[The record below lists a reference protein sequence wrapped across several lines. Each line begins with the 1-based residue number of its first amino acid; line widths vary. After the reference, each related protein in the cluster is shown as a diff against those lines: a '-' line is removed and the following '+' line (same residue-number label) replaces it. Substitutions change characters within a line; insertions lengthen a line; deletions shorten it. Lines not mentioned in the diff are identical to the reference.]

1 MTIGDYIAKLQAV
14 NPQELAVA
22 AMDENAEAIT
32 DYTTDCWV
40 TGTNPDGERLNRASW
55 DGSEVSEDYRRKWS
69 ITNYRYSYRYIN
81 ISGDTRRN
89 LNVRGG
95 RIFSNTDYWGSILRN
110 FGEAGFSP
118 VSFARVPTS
127 IPAKRLTAN
136 SFFRLLRAKMARV

>member
-14 NPQELAVA
+14 NPHNLAVA
-22 AMDENAEAIT
+22 AMDENGEAIT
-32 DYTTDCWV
+32 DHITASWEKGV
-40 TGTNPDGERLNRASW
+40 TPDGDMLNRASW
-55 DGSEVSEDYRRKWS
+55 DGSEVTEDYRRKWR
-69 ITNYRYSYRYIN
+69 ITARRYTYRFIN

-95 RIFSNTDYWGSILRN
+95 RIFSDNGYWESILRN

-127 IPAKRLTAN
+127 NPAKSMTAA
-136 SFFRLLRAKMARV
+136 SFVRLLRAKIAQP

>member
-1 MTIGDYIAKLQAV
+1 MTIGDYIGQLQRV
-14 NPQELAVA
+14 NAESIAA
-22 AMDENAEAIT
+22 DAMDANAEAIT

-81 ISGDTRRN
+81 ISGDTRRG
-89 LNVRGG
+89 LQVRGG
-95 RIFSNTDYWGSILRN
+95 RIFSTPDYWAKILKS

-118 VSFARVPTS
+118 VSFAKVPTS

-136 SFFRLLRAKMARV
+136 SFFRLFRAKMARV

>member
-1 MTIGDYIAKLQAV
+1 MTIGDYIGQLQRV
-14 NPQELAVA
+14 NAESIAA
-22 AMDENAEAIT
+22 DAMDANAEAIT

-40 TGTNPDGERLNRASW
+40 TGTNPDGVHLFNASW
-55 DGSEVSEDYRRKWS
+55 DGGEVSDDYRRKWS

-95 RIFSNTDYWGSILRN
+95 RIFSNTDYWERILRN

-136 SFFRLLRAKMARV
+136 SFFRLFRAKMARV